1 MRRNMA
7 KKPPDGTNV
16 ASSLLRVL
24 ILEDNPL
31 DAKLLEGGGARVE
44 FEVTDSV
51 EVFQESMERADYDV
65 ILADFNLR
73 GWTAF
78 DALDIL
84 KHSGRDI
91 PLIVSTGSLGD
102 EAAAECIKRGAADFI
117 LKDRPARLPAAVQRA
132 LEEKRLRT
140 ERRRAEEALN
150 EERHLLLTLMD
161 NLPDVI
167 YFKDRESRF
176 TRINKALA
184 KQHGLSDPAQAVS
197 KTDFDFFTAE
207 HAQEAYKDELDII
220 RTGQPI
226 VGKEEKETWADGH
239 ITWVSSTKM
248 PL

>member
-1 MRRNMA
+1 MA
-7 KKPPDGTNV
+7 KKPPDGTIV

-31 DAKLLEGGGARVE
+31 DAKLLAKLLEGGGARVE

-102 EAAAECIKRGAADFI
+102 EAAAECI
-117 LKDRPARLPAAVQRA
+117 DRKSTRL
-132 LEEKRLRT
+132 
-140 ERRRAEEALN
+140 N
-150 EERHLLLTLMD
+150 
-161 NLPDVI
+161 
-167 YFKDRESRF
+167 
-176 TRINKALA
+176 
-184 KQHGLSDPAQAVS
+184 
-197 KTDFDFFTAE
+197 
-207 HAQEAYKDELDII
+207 
-220 RTGQPI
+220 
-226 VGKEEKETWADGH
+226 
-239 ITWVSSTKM
+239 SSH
-248 PL
+248 